1 MKKAIGTPLSIL
13 AAAALEAT
21 SQTQAQAQAQAQVRP
36 KKKANVRF
44 TKPSNGTVHFP
55 EVQYVMETPPMK
67 ATEPSALT
75 LRRQRPNFNFK
86 CHHRSGID
94 TYHTPERGHHDAPD
108 FSPLPPSVVKPRVIS
123 AVEARAIARLDGGKS
138 LGSHYADVILS
149 PIDEIELDVD
159 DIKLETKISQF
170 KRWLVA
176 EGEDALTSVCEDTGV
191 TLVRAK
197 LVAAL
202 LFLEGVF

>member
-1 MKKAIGTPLSIL
+1 
-13 AAAALEAT
+13 
-21 SQTQAQAQAQAQVRP
+21 
-36 KKKANVRF
+36 
-44 TKPSNGTVHFP
+44 
-55 EVQYVMETPPMK
+55 MK
-67 ATEPSALT
+67 ATEPSSALT
-75 LRRQRPNFNFK
+75 LNRQRPNFNFK
-86 CHHRSGID
+86 CRHRSGID
-94 TYHTPERGHHDAPD
+94 TYHTPERRHHDAPEFE
-108 FSPLPPSVVKPRVIS
+108 FSQLPPPVKPRVIS
-123 AVEARAIARLDGGKS
+123 AVEARAIARLDGEKS

-149 PIDEIELDVD
+149 PIDEVELDSELD
-159 DIKLETKISQF
+159 DVKLETKISQF